1 MIILTFNTHNT
12 THVSGVCSLHYLPV
26 HIRGSA
32 YSHNLYTLSAER
44 MPVVI
49 RCTLSKNFNANYFCQ
64 FFFLFLLISIIHC
77 LNFNIQIF
85 SYFSIM
91 VAFRN
96 SFSFLQYTFTIS
108 LHCIQ
113 SLQQKWSYLYMLVP
127 HRCCQHCGNRIPLG
141 SSWKFLLWGA
151 SDRVGTS

>member
-1 MIILTFNTHNT
+1 MIILTFNTHNAS
-12 THVSGVCSLHYLPV
+12 HVSGVCSLHYLPV

-32 YSHNLYTLSAER
+32 YRHHLYTLSAER

-49 RCTLSKNFNANYFCQ
+49 RCTLSKNFSANYFL

-77 LNFNIQIF
+77 LNFFNIQIF
-85 SYFSIM
+85 TVNFSIM

-113 SLQQKWSYLYMLVP
+113 SLQQKCSYLYMLVP

-141 SSWKFLLWGA
+141 SS
-151 SDRVGTS
+151 